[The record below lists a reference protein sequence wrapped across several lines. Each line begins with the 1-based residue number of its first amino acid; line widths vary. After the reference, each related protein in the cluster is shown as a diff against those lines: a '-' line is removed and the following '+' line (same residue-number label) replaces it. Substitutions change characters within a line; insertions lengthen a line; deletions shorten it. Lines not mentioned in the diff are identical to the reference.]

1 MSTVSTGYGNKPACA
16 ANNLLNALNN
26 PIICKQAVKCSAG
39 PSGCGRC
46 QRHCNCAQVNVIAG
60 NQGLNI
66 VDPIRE
72 FEASSD
78 EEAAAAANPTMRRTR
93 HRAGHVQMSYKE
105 SSDDEGSES
114 ESKPF
119 TPLMHPG
126 ATLGDVTA
134 AFGAT
139 NNMTD
144 KNKSRAERTVNA
156 SGDGNIPA
164 VREMRKTLD
173 KAVDAV
179 VKIMVGDDGAREVF
193 IKKWHESRAE
203 AVSDASCLM
212 CCEQLLKVL
221 PHMSPEYHIIASV
234 VATCASKSQTCQKYV
249 TSQTEKRKLFKA
261 VVQTDGVVPKR
272 PKKTVARVSTK
283 IVEDAVDFIIRSDNI
298 QMLSW
303 GVKIVLLDGEKI
315 EIPAL
320 SRKVSKST
328 MWKKYER
335 AFPDKQQRV
344 QKESFRIIV
353 RTLTARQDKS
363 IAAVDYKVSELVHG
377 NHDRM
382 KRLIKGEVTDAA
394 KQRALLEEAEAVF
407 SFVKSSYG
415 QHVDGVSCS
424 CHNPG
429 HALGVDGEEVA
440 DGDIQCEE
448 CAAIFAWF
456 EKLALAVPMEFRQ
469 LVFEAAQKVQLSMAH
484 AMRTVVQQKRIAEI
498 EEELRKDPT
507 HAKVII
513 DFKMKLQPLYWRES
527 TLAHYGK
534 RYRNIWLGA
543 VLSSSIHSDTRV
555 SVPVQYM

>member
-78 EEAAAAANPTMRRTR
+78 EEATTTANPNMRRTR
-93 HRAGHVQMSYKE
+93 HRGHVQISYEE

-179 VKIMVGDDGAREVF
+179 VKIMVGDDGGARGLH
-193 IKKWHESRAE
+193 KKMARIEGRG
-203 AVSDASCLM
+203 
-212 CCEQLLKVL
+212 
-221 PHMSPEYHIIASV
+221 
-234 VATCASKSQTCQKYV
+234 CQ
-249 TSQTEKRKLFKA
+249 R
-261 VVQTDGVVPKR
+261 R
-272 PKKTVARVSTK
+272 
-283 IVEDAVDFIIRSDNI
+283 
-298 QMLSW
+298 
-303 GVKIVLLDGEKI
+303 
-315 EIPAL
+315 
-320 SRKVSKST
+320 
-328 MWKKYER
+328 
-335 AFPDKQQRV
+335 
-344 QKESFRIIV
+344 
-353 RTLTARQDKS
+353 
-363 IAAVDYKVSELVHG
+363 
-377 NHDRM
+377 
-382 KRLIKGEVTDAA
+382 
-394 KQRALLEEAEAVF
+394 
-407 SFVKSSYG
+407 
-415 QHVDGVSCS
+415 
-424 CHNPG
+424 
-429 HALGVDGEEVA
+429 
-440 DGDIQCEE
+440 
-448 CAAIFAWF
+448 
-456 EKLALAVPMEFRQ
+456 
-469 LVFEAAQKVQLSMAH
+469 
-484 AMRTVVQQKRIAEI
+484 
-498 EEELRKDPT
+498 
-507 HAKVII
+507 
-513 DFKMKLQPLYWRES
+513 
-527 TLAHYGK
+527 
-534 RYRNIWLGA
+534 
-543 VLSSSIHSDTRV
+543 
-555 SVPVQYM
+555 

>member
-93 HRAGHVQMSYKE
+93 HRGDRGHVQMSYKE

-394 KQRALLEEAEAVF
+394 EQRALLEEAEAVF

-513 DFKMKLQPLYWRES
+513 DFKMKL
-527 TLAHYGK
+527 
-534 RYRNIWLGA
+534 
-543 VLSSSIHSDTRV
+543 
-555 SVPVQYM
+555 